1 MVLYLKLGTVAGIG
15 ASLGFALVSCIHFF
29 QFNVG
34 VCVCDPGY
42 FDDDCSVDKN
52 IAPTMFG
59 IPDRGKCDLSQREC
73 KMTAVKGGTFVD
85 TKDLYCRLKPFK
97 VITSVF
103 VIVVWSLFL
112 CGSFDSVMFQAAKAA
127 TFVRNVG

>member
-1 MVLYLKLGTVAGIG
+1 MPFNWTIDLVVYTFNLTPIVGLG
-15 ASLGFALVSCIHFF
+15 ASYGLALISRISFYF
-29 QFNVG
+29 TVG

-42 FDDDCSVDKN
+42 FDDDCSVDIN

-97 VITSVF
+97 VITYVCF
-103 VIVVWSLFL
+103 IALWSLFL
-112 CGSFDSVMFQAAKAA
+112 CDHVDNEML
-127 TFVRNVG
+127 